1 MTQQLCA
8 SAASPRF
15 DHAVSLA
22 ADVCCLKYVSG
33 AREEALHR
41 LGIKS
46 VEDLLLHIPY
56 RYLDFCHVYTIEDAP
71 VGDVVTVVAEVD
83 RVQNKAHTRI
93 PVTEVSLIDETGVIN
108 AAFFRQPWISRQL
121 AVGDRLALIGK
132 IEFSYGFKQM
142 KSPHFEKLDSGQV
155 AGSIQPVHYVSSGIS
170 VAWMRR
176 IVSTAFEQLLPV
188 ADPIPAELRVV
199 RGLMPRGQAYRAMHF
214 PHTFGERYL
223 ARRRLAYDEA
233 LYLQLALRLRN
244 DMNLLGVAPVAH
256 ISGEHT
262 RALAAALPFKLS
274 DEQQEAVDQIT
285 ADMCSSERI
294 MNRLLLGDVGTGKT
308 AVASFGLA
316 LVADTGT
323 QACVMAPTGVLAQ
336 QYSVKVGPLLS
347 ACGISWALLTG
358 ATPKSERVD
367 MLSRLASG
375 ELTVLFGTQAVIQD
389 DVEFRALSLVV
400 IDEQHRF
407 GVRQRGMLAEKAANP
422 HLLVMSATPI
432 PRTLGLLIYGDL
444 DISIL
449 DELPP
454 GRTPVK
460 TRCITGKKRR
470 DLYHFLDQEIG
481 RGRQVYLVCPA
492 IEDTPDGGLN
502 AVKSYYEDIAKALL
516 PERRVG
522 LMHGKLKPK
531 EKAAVMEDF
540 KAGRLDAL
548 VSTTVIEVGVD
559 VPNASVMVIEN
570 AERYGLSALHQLRGR
585 VGRGAAESWC
595 FLVSDNQSENVQ
607 KRLKFLCSTTDGF
620 AVAQYDLE
628 TRGPGDFFGS
638 RQHGLPTLQI
648 ADLMNDTRTLHAA
661 QAEAVAMLADDPLLE
676 APEHALLE
684 QQVQQMFEKA
694 GAMN

>member
-1 MTQQLCA
+1 M
-8 SAASPRF
+8 
-15 DHAVSLA
+15 
-22 ADVCCLKYVSG
+22 ADENRITLTPDTPV
-33 AREEALHR
+33 
-41 LGIKS
+41 
-46 VEDLLLHIPY
+46 
-56 RYLDFCHVYTIEDAP
+56 RYLKG
-71 VGDVVTVVAEVD
+71 VGPKTAQ
-83 RVQNKAHTRI
+83 R
-93 PVTEVSLIDETGVIN
+93 
-108 AAFFRQPWISRQL
+108 
-121 AVGDRLALIGK
+121 
-132 IEFSYGFKQM
+132 
-142 KSPHFEKLDSGQV
+142 FEKLGIVTLSDLLCHYPRRYVDFSKPYSIAEAPADTECVVRAEVFAKPGGRILPGGRRMERITAGDAVSGLEITWFNNPYATRKLEIGQEYYFQGIVTGGMLRRQMVNPQV
-155 AGSIQPVHYVSSGIS
+155 RTPQQVTASPFEPVYPQTEGLSSS
-170 VAWMRR
+170 VIAKC
-176 IVSTAFEQLLPV
+176 VAQLLPH
-188 ADPIPAELRVV
+188 AELLPDPLPPEMLRKYRLLSKAEAV
-199 RGLMPRGQAYRAMHF
+199 RAIHRPGSEEEAHA
-214 PHTFGERYL
+214 
-223 ARRRLAYDEA
+223 ARRRLIYEE
-233 LYLQLALRLRN
+233 LLVLQLGIGRMKNR
-244 DMNLLGVAPVAH
+244 G
-256 ISGEHT
+256 
-262 RALAAALPFKLS
+262 AAATGAPMRQADPEPFWQSLPFS
-274 DEQQEAVDQIT
+274 PTGAQRRAVDQIL
-285 ADMCSSERI
+285 ADMEGDTS
-294 MNRLLLGDVGTGKT
+294 MNRLLQGDVGSGKT
-308 AVASFGLA
+308 
-316 LVADTGT
+316 LVAAAAIWACIRAGY
-323 QACVMAPTGVLAQ
+323 QAALLAPTEILASQ
-336 QYSVKVGPLLS
+336 HAENLNRLLS
-347 ACGISWALLTG
+347 PFGMRVALLTG
-358 ATPKSERVD
+358 GMKATARRTTLAAIRQDEADLIVGTHAI
-367 MLSRLASG
+367 LSQG
-375 ELTVLFGTQAVIQD
+375 
-389 DVEFRALSLVV
+389 VEFARLGLAV

-407 GVRQRGMLAEKAANP
+407 GVRQRGMLAEKATNP

-492 IEDTPDGGLN
+492 IEDTPDGGLT
-502 AVKSYYEDIAKALL
+502 AVRSYYEDIAKTLL
-516 PERRVG
+516 PDRRVG

-540 KAGRLDAL
+540 KEGRLDAL

-595 FLVSDNQSENVQ
+595 FLVSDNSSETVQ

-661 QAEAVAMLADDPLLE
+661 QSEAAALLAADPLLE
-676 APEHALLE
+676 KPDHALLAR
-684 QQVQQMFEKA
+684 QVQQMFDAA